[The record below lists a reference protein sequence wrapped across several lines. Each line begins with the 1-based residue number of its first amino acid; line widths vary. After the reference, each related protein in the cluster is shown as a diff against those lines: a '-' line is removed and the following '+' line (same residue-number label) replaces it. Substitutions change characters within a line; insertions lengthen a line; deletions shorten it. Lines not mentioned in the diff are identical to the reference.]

1 MRSLT
6 LVALF
11 AVPAFAQTVYEWE
24 DADGT
29 HYTDDLSQVP
39 KGQKKVEG
47 RVIYA
52 RPTSSGLAPPKA
64 PVLVAAAPESKSN
77 EYQWR
82 DRFIDARVRIDT
94 IRQSQAALLASA
106 PPRIECV
113 PQPATPVVETP
124 VVVGLTRAPARCQL
138 NLLHDQIMVQV
149 AQLGVELKTA
159 ELDLEQLERRAS
171 MEGIPREWRRG
182 W

>member
-6 LVALF
+6 LVALI

-24 DADGT
+24 DAEGV

-47 RVIYA
+47 RVIDA
-52 RPTSSGLAPPKA
+52 RPASTGLVSKPA
-64 PVLVAAAPESKSN
+64 PVLVAAAPEAKSN
-77 EYQWR
+77 EYAWR
-82 DRFIDARVRIDT
+82 DRFISARVRIDT
-94 IRQSQAALLASA
+94 IRQNQAALLASA
-106 PPRIECV
+106 PPRVECV
-113 PQPATPVVETP
+113 PQPYAPSGTPAVTRPVE
-124 VVVGLTRAPARCQL
+124 RCQL
-138 NLLHDQIMVQV
+138 NYLHDQIMVQV

-159 ELDLEQLERRAS
+159 EFDLEQLERRAS
-171 MEGIPREWRRG
+171 MESIPREWRRG